1 MVIEMNNRKELKF
14 TVPKLK
20 VWMKLILYLAAI
32 MSSALSVLQVST
44 DCFPDAVSY
53 VLYTVAAI
61 TLFTSVFYIGRSISY
76 FYHEIL
82 LKGLKAHDF
91 TARLLNDYRYRTVL
105 FTNVSFF
112 LNLVF
117 VFLNLFFGIRQKSW
131 WFITLSAYYLL
142 LSSMR
147 FAALHEENRNNRTKE
162 KGGLEAEDIQ
172 VNEVRIYRN
181 CGIIMM
187 ILTLALLE
195 SVVLILNDGNGKS
208 YPGYLIFV
216 VAGYTFYKIILSV
229 INLFRVGKFK
239 SPLLKTI
246 RHIGYADAM
255 MSLLS
260 LQTAMFASFGTE
272 QDVATPKIMNG
283 LTGGV
288 VCLMILAM
296 GICMVASS
304 SKINM

>member
-1 MVIEMNNRKELKF
+1 MNNRKDSKF

-20 VWMKLILYLAAI
+20 GWMKLILYLAATT
-32 MSSALSVLQVST
+32 SSVLSILQVSINY
-44 DCFPDAVSY
+44 FSDAISY

-61 TLFTSVFYIGRSISY
+61 TLFTSVFYIGRDMSY

-82 LKGLKAHDF
+82 MKWLKNHDF
-91 TARLLNDYRYRTVL
+91 TARLLSDYRYRTVI
-105 FTNVSFF
+105 FTNISFF

-117 VFLNLFFGIRQKSW
+117 VFMNLFFGIRQRSW

-147 FAALHEENRNNRTKE
+147 FAALREENRNNRTKE
-162 KGGLEAEDIQ
+162 KVSLEAERIHA
-172 VNEVRIYRN
+172 NEVRIYRN
-181 CGIIMM
+181 CGIIM
-187 ILTLALLE
+187 ILLTLALLG
-195 SVVLILNDGNGKS
+195 SVVLILNNGNGKS
-208 YPGYLIFV
+208 YPGYSIFV

-260 LQTAMFASFGTE
+260 LQTAMFTSFATA
-272 QDVATPKIMNG
+272 QDKATPKIMNG
-283 LTGGV
+283 LTGGA

-296 GICMVASS
+296 GIYMVASS
-304 SKINM
+304 RKQKTK